1 MFEMKYSEARAD
13 LATLFD
19 GALTHRPV
27 RIVRRRDE
35 PAILVSEQDLRALL
49 TRYEFTPEVFF
60 GQGAVEIWLP
70 ELALWGRG
78 ASFAEAQDDLLD
90 EIDRLLFVLE
100 QDALARQAPNIVARL
115 PWIYRL
121 SSARDDAERVA
132 LLFVE
137 PAPDAD
143 AAGSAAT

>member
-49 TRYEFTPEVFF
+49 RPYAFSPEVYF
-60 GQGAVEIWLP
+60 GKDVVEIWLP
-70 ELALWGRG
+70 ELAVWGRG
-78 ASFAEAQDDLLD
+78 ASFAEAQHDLLD
-90 EIDRLLFVLE
+90 EIDQLLFVLE
-100 QDALARQAPNIVARL
+100 QDAVARQAPNVVSQL

-121 SSARDDAERVA
+121 SAARDDADRIA
-132 LLFVE
+132 LLFAE
-137 PAPDAD
+137 PDA
-143 AAGSAAT
+143 AADGDVR

>member
-49 TRYEFTPEVFF
+49 SRYAFTPEVYL
-60 GQGAVEIWLP
+60 GKDAVEIWLP
-70 ELALWGRG
+70 ELAIWGRG
-78 ASFAEAQDDLLD
+78 TSFADAQDDLLD
-90 EIDRLLFVLE
+90 EIDGLLFVLE
-100 QDALARQAPNIVARL
+100 QDALARQAPNVVAQL

-121 SSARDDAERVA
+121 SAARDDAERIA
-132 LLFVE
+132 LLFA
-137 PAPDAD
+137 APDAASD
-143 AAGSAAT
+143 GDVR